1 MTREDV
7 YQLLSNVAEDV
18 PVAYRMFLDTPESR
32 APDPPFVCY
41 FYPGSDDLFADDENY
56 QGIAELAV
64 ELYTDNKDFVLEAD
78 FEKALRAAGLAWNKE
93 ETYLDGE
100 RMYMTTWTTQVVL
113 DENRP
118 SDAES
123 GG

>member
-7 YQLLSNVAEDV
+7 YQLLSGVAPDV
-18 PVAYRMFLDTPESR
+18 PVAYRMFLDTPESP
-32 APDPPFVCY
+32 APAPPFVCY

-56 QGIAELAV
+56 QGIADLSV
-64 ELYTDNKDFVLEAD
+64 ELYTDNKDFLLEAA
-78 FEKALRAAGLAWNKE
+78 FEKALRAAGLAWDKE
-93 ETYLDGE
+93 ETYLSDQ

-113 DENRP
+113 NEDSP
-118 SDAES
+118 QDAGS